1 MRRGRSPPQVRA
13 LRAGCPS
20 PSRSVEAVAAV
31 AVLWRVLG
39 DQLVDAVGDDDDLTV
54 GSASL
59 AVFYD
64 EADRG
69 APLAVDLAVGE
80 GGHAHEVEPAGGD
93 VATCDGHGLD
103 RLVERAGAPD
113 LGPDTP
119 PLPETAAPDP
129 QTGRSPGG
137 E

>member
-1 MRRGRSPPQVRA
+1 MRISDWSSDVCSSDL

-20 PSRSVEAVAAV
+20 PSRSVGAVAAV

-54 GSASL
+54 GSAAL

-69 APLAVDLAVGE
+69 APLAVDLDVGE
-80 GGHAHEVEPAGGD
+80 GGHAHEVEPRFG
-93 VATCDGHGLD
+93 
-103 RLVERAGAPD
+103 RANV
-113 LGPDTP
+113 
-119 PLPETAAPDP
+119 
-129 QTGRSPGG
+129 
-137 E
+137 

>member
-39 DQLVDAVGDDDDLTV
+39 DQIVDAVGADDGPTV
-54 GSASL
+54 GSAAL

-64 EADRG
+64 EAERG
-69 APLAVDLAVGE
+69 APLAVDLDVGE
-80 GGHAHEVEPAGGD
+80 GGHAHAVEPAGGD
-93 VATCDGHGLD
+93 VEQGKGHALNTGPKTPLRC
-103 RLVERAGAPD
+103 RLV
-113 LGPDTP
+113 
-119 PLPETAAPDP
+119 
-129 QTGRSPGG
+129 
-137 E
+137 